1 MMAAI
6 RTSCFDP
13 RKGVTAVRTLS
24 FTLVGLL
31 VTCVVA
37 FADQQETRA
46 APEIRPMLGAYL
58 PTGKQ
63 GNDLKSAMLAGVQ
76 VATELQSSLHL
87 VGSFQWSPSKNKY
100 L

>member
-87 VGSFQWSPSKNKY
+87 VGSSSGPRARTSTW
-100 L
+100 